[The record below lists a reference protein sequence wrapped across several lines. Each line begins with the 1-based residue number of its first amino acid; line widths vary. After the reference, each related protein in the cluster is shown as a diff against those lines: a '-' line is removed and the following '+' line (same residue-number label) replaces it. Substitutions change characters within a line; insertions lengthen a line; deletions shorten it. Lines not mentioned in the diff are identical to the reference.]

1 MEKAMN
7 ASLFTKG
14 TAAAL
19 ALATTMT
26 LAATNDAD
34 AARRHYRGSNAA
46 GAAVALGA
54 FGLVAGAIAASQER
68 RYYRDRYYGYGPRY
82 GYYGP
87 RYGYYGPRHYYGPR
101 YYRGW

>member
-1 MEKAMN
+1 MN

-14 TAAAL
+14 TAAAV
-19 ALATTMT
+19 ALATAMT
-26 LAATNDAD
+26 FATTNTAD
-34 AARRHYRGSNAA
+34 AGRRHYRGGNAV

-54 FGLVAGAIAASQER
+54 FGLVAGAIAASEQR
-68 RYYRDRYYGYGPRY
+68 RYYRDRYYYGYGPRY

-101 YYRGW
+101 YHHW